1 MIYRNVKT
9 GAVINTPCKISG
21 KDWQEAS
28 SAGYPLGK
36 KEYKTPEVIAEEPAK
51 KKTEAAEADGSE
63 RKQAKTEEKKAP
75 AKGAV
80 IRPKKVK

>member
-28 SAGYPLGK
+28 PAGYPLRK
-36 KEYKTPEVIAEEPAK
+36 KEEAPEEKTGKPAEEEK
-51 KKTEAAEADGSE
+51 EAAEADGSE

>member
-1 MIYRNVKT
+1 M
-9 GAVINTPCKISG
+9 
-21 KDWQEAS
+21 
-28 SAGYPLGK
+28 
-36 KEYKTPEVIAEEPAK
+36 IAEEPAK